1 MQDRYRDVGL
11 FRYSLVREPADPAL
25 SAAERGALVRALAA
39 AEHVG
44 PDGRGVRVGR
54 STLDQW
60 IRAWR
65 AGGFDALVPKP
76 RLVEP
81 RTPVEVLALA
91 EACKREVPGRT
102 AAQVA
107 EVMGAAMAAT
117 AGGVGVP
124 SARTIQRHLARLG
137 LNTRPDGS
145 PPRAYGRFEA
155 SVPNE
160 LWTGD
165 ALHGPAVAGRKAY
178 LLGFIDDYSRAL
190 VGHRWTASEDT
201 VRLEGA
207 LRAGLACR
215 GVPRAILV
223 DRGSAFVSA
232 PLARAC
238 AVLGVRLIH
247 ASPRTPTTKGK
258 IERFF
263 RTVRGQFLV
272 ELDARGGA
280 ADLGELNRLFT
291 AWVEVV
297 YHRRA
302 HSETKTTPLARLLSA
317 GPPGLPSPELLHEA
331 FLWSEQRR
339 VTKTAQVSLHGNSF
353 EVDAAL
359 VGRRVELVFD
369 PFDLTDIE
377 VRFENRGMGKAV
389 PVRIG
394 RHVHPQARPDAVP
407 EPVPTGIDYLSL
419 IAGRREAE
427 LAGQRIDY
435 AALAEPDTDD
445 TGNQNIDIDTDID
458 DIDDIDDIEER
469 L

>member
-1 MQDRYRDVGL
+1 MQDRHRDVGL
-11 FRYSLVREPADPAL
+11 FRYSLVREPADPKL
-25 SAAERGALVRALAA
+25 TKAERGALVRALAGA
-39 AEHVG
+39 DHVG
-44 PDGRGVRVGR
+44 PDGCVVRVGR
-54 STLDQW
+54 STLDEW

-76 RLVEP
+76 RLVDP
-81 RTPVEVLALA
+81 RTPAEVLALA
-91 EACKREVPGRT
+91 EACKREAPGRT

-107 EVMGAAMAAT
+107 EVMGEAMAAVG
-117 AGGVGVP
+117 AGASPP
-124 SARTIQRHLARLG
+124 SARTIQRHFARLG

-145 PPRAYGRFEA
+145 PPKAYGRFEA
-155 SVPNE
+155 SAPNE

-165 ALHGPAVAGRKAY
+165 AMHGPLVGGRKAY
-178 LLGFIDDYSRAL
+178 LLAFIDDFSRAL
-190 VGHRWTASEDT
+190 PGHRWTASEDT

-238 AVLGVRLIH
+238 AVLGTRLIH

-280 ADLGELNRLFT
+280 TDLAELNTLFT

-297 YHRRA
+297 YHRRV
-302 HSETKTTPLARLLSA
+302 HTETKMTPLERFLSA
-317 GPPGLPSPELLHEA
+317 GVPALPSPELLHEA
-331 FLWSEQRR
+331 FLWSEFRR
-339 VTKTAQVSLHGNSF
+339 VTKTATLSLHGNSF

-359 VGRRVELVFD
+359 VGRRIELVFD

-377 VRFENRGMGKAV
+377 VRFENRPMGRAV

-394 RHVHPQARPDAVP
+394 RHVHPHAKAEAAP

-427 LAGQRIDY
+427 LAGQHIAY
-435 AALAEPDTDD
+435 AALPADGTDHED
-445 TGNQNIDIDTDID
+445 Q
-458 DIDDIDDIEER
+458 EEAK
-469 L
+469 

>member
-1 MQDRYRDVGL
+1 VQDRHRDVGL
-11 FRYSLVREPADPAL
+11 FRYSLVREPADPKL
-25 SAAERGALVRALAA
+25 SKAERGALVRALAA
-39 AEHVG
+39 ADHVG
-44 PDGRGVRVGR
+44 PDGAVVRVGR
-54 STLDQW
+54 STLDEW

-81 RTPVEVLALA
+81 RTPAEVLALA
-91 EACKREVPGRT
+91 EACKREAPGRS

-107 EVMGAAMAAT
+107 EVVGEAMAA
-117 AGGVGVP
+117 AGAGTGPP
-124 SARTIQRHLARLG
+124 SARTIQRHFARLG

-145 PPRAYGRFEA
+145 PPKAYGRFEA
-155 SVPNE
+155 SAPNE

-165 ALHGPAVAGRKAY
+165 ALHGPVVAGRKAY
-178 LLGFIDDYSRAL
+178 LLAFIDDYSRAL
-190 VGHRWTASEDT
+190 PGHRWTASEDT

-238 AVLGVRLIH
+238 AVLGARLIH
-247 ASPRTPTTKGK
+247 ASPRAAATKGK

-280 ADLGELNRLFT
+280 ADLAELNALFT

-297 YHRRA
+297 YHRRV
-302 HSETKTTPLARLLSA
+302 HTETKVTPLERFLSA
-317 GPPGLPSPELLHEA
+317 GVPALPSPELLHEA
-331 FLWSEQRR
+331 FLWSEFRR
-339 VTKTAQVSLHGNSF
+339 VTKTAQVSLYGNSF

-369 PFDLTDIE
+369 PFDLTDID
-377 VRFENRGMGKAV
+377 VRFENRPMGRAV

-394 RHVHPQARPDAVP
+394 RHVHPQAKVEAAP

-419 IAGRREAE
+419 IAGRRAAE
-427 LAGQRIDY
+427 LAGQRIAY
-435 AALAEPDTDD
+435 AELAATAADD
-445 TGNQNIDIDTDID
+445 H
-458 DIDDIDDIEER
+458 EEAQ
-469 L
+469 